1 MRLAGEE
8 RASGIGAAVSLALHG
23 LLALALG
30 LGAQAV
36 LRHPPA
42 TDLSMGACVVHIE
55 AAADP
60 SPPISPPAP
69 TPPLPEQRP
78 APPVRQQAPP
88 LLAVRPGP
96 EAAPSPAPDAPAG
109 GQAQAAA
116 AVLPAPAAPLGNPAG
131 AKRSANL
138 RERLVAALIGRIEQ
152 AKRYPFPAR
161 KAGIEGVVT
170 MRVRIDEAG
179 RIAGY
184 SVQPDGA
191 PHRWLQEASLETMAL
206 VEPQLLPE
214 GRLAAALVV
223 EVPIRFHLR

>member
-1 MRLAGEE
+1 MRFAGEE
-8 RASGIGAAVSLALHG
+8 RASGIGAAASLALHG
-23 LLALALG
+23 LLALALA

-42 TDLSMGACVVHIE
+42 TDLSMGACVVRIE

-60 SPPISPPAP
+60 SPAVSPPAP
-69 TPPLPEQRP
+69 PPLPEKRP
-78 APPVRQQAPP
+78 ALPARQQVPP
-88 LLAVRPGP
+88 LPAARPGTGP
-96 EAAPSPAPDAPAG
+96 APSPAPDATAG
-109 GQAQAAA
+109 DQAQASAPA
-116 AVLPAPAAPLGNPAG
+116 LSAPAAPLGNPAG
-131 AKRSANL
+131 TQRSATL
-138 RERLVAALIGRIEQ
+138 RERLVAALVGRIEQ
-152 AKRYPFPAR
+152 AKRYPFAAR

-191 PHRWLQEASLETMAL
+191 PHRWLQEVSLETMAL
-206 VEPQLLPE
+206 VDPQLLPE
-214 GRLAAALVV
+214 GRLEAALVV